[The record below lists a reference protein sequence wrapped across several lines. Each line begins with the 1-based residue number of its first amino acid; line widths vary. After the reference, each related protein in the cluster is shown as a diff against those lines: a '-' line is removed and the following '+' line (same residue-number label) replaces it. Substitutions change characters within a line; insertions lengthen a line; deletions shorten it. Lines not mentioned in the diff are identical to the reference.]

1 MGDRLEELR
10 HELDELRRDL
20 EHEPRERL
28 PDRIGALIVAAVE
41 ALEAL
46 EAESVVQ
53 IPCPKATP
61 ARVAPFC

>member
-46 EAESVVQ
+46 EAESGAVVRRRWQ
-53 IPCPKATP
+53 LVD
-61 ARVAPFC
+61 VA